1 MYDLI
6 DKTSP
11 IPLYHQLAGWIEAR
25 LADGTFSVGSKLPSE
40 TSLAR
45 QFQLN
50 RNTVR
55 HALAML
61 TEKGLVET
69 RRGIGTFVKRTSDL
83 VPIHEL
89 GRMTSFVDDFNINNI
104 AFDDCLLTK
113 EVIPAW
119 PEMVQKLRCAP
130 GEDLIKIGRLR
141 IADGTPFVLEIQ
153 YYRYKMF
160 SALLALD
167 IKGSM
172 YRILT
177 EQLNADLHHSIQT
190 LRALRPSEEV
200 AQQLGIQ
207 RNVPIMALESV
218 SYTSGDEPLEVLQAF
233 YRGDRY
239 VFRVESSGYHGSL
252 PGAPGF

>member
-25 LADGTFSVGSKLPSE
+25 LADGTFSVGAKLPSE
-40 TSLAR
+40 TFLAD

-61 TEKGLVET
+61 TQKGLVET

-89 GRMTSFVDDFNINNI
+89 GRMTSFVDDFNINDI
-104 AFDDCLLTK
+104 AFEDRLLSK
-113 EVIPAW
+113 ELIPAA
-119 PEMVQKLRCAP
+119 PAMAQKLRCAE
-130 GEDLIKIGRLR
+130 GDALIKIGRLR
-141 IADGTPFVLEIQ
+141 IADSTPFVLEVQ
-153 YYRYKMF
+153 YYRQEMF
-160 SALLALD
+160 SALMTMV

-177 EQLNADLHHSIQT
+177 ERFNADLHHSIQT

-200 AQQLGIQ
+200 AYQLGIQ
-207 RNVPIMALESV
+207 RNTPIMALESV
-218 SYTSGDEPLEVLQAF
+218 SYTSRDEPLEVLQAF

-252 PGAPGF
+252 PEAPGS